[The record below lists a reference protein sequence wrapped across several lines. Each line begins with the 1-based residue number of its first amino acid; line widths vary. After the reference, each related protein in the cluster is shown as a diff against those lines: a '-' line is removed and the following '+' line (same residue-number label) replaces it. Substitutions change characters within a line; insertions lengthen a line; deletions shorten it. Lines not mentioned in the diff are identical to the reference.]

1 MADIVREITG
11 IAPFVMIILIVWFG
25 IQKSMNQNRMRAEF
39 QKELLAK
46 FSSAQEL
53 SEFLAT
59 DAGRRLTQE
68 SSESKWDYKGR
79 IIALAVAGMIIL
91 GAGIGFH
98 FGGEDA
104 EAAALF
110 TGIGIAL
117 LASAVVSYWLA
128 KKLGLSDTRL
138 DSTSQ

>member
-11 IAPFVMIILIVWFG
+11 IAPFVMIILVVWFG

-39 QKELLAK
+39 QKEILAK
-46 FSSAQEL
+46 FTSAQEL
-53 SEFLAT
+53 NEFLAT

-68 SSESKWDYKGR
+68 SSESKWGYKGR
-79 IIALAVAGMIIL
+79 IITLAVAGMIVL

-98 FGGEDA
+98 FGGDDR

-110 TGIGIAL
+110 SAVGVAL
-117 LASAVVSYWLA
+117 LA
-128 KKLGLSDTRL
+128 
-138 DSTSQ
+138 